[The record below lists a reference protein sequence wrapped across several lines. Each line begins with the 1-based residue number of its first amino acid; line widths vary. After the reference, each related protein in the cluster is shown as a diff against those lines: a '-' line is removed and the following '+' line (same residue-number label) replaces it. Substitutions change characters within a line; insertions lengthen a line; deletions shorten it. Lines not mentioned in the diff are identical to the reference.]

1 MIIDILLQAQAIP
14 VVIGTADYAIGTAVP
29 YILGAIGA
37 GAAGTWVKNHWQEI
51 KNATGER
58 IVRPVFGSGRKY
70 TVRSNPMVAQ
80 SDATRVPR
88 SIFVPIRRDVN
99 SNLIG
104 TRAIP
109 VYTGQSSTA
118 TPVMGKKKKATKA
131 RPTITKTKD
140 EESTSVNVGSGAI
153 TGSEDAAQR
162 DTVRVTN
169 GATTGNT
176 TPQDTTKVDDRNI
189 LQRLGDRWARRKRQ
203 NNSTTNPENKPPR
216 NWRDKAKTVGKW
228 GMYGFIA
235 NEADNRF
242 LNGGIKKIIKEVLDL
257 GFDKPDTVYVQQSAK
272 NGVQQQQAKSVQN
285 NTTHAYNGFL
295 INQRNLVE

>member
-1 MIIDILLQAQAIP
+1 MMIDILLQAQAIP

-51 KNATGER
+51 KDAAGER

-88 SIFVPIRRDVN
+88 SVFVPILRDVN
-99 SNLIG
+99 SHLVG

-118 TPVMGKKKKATKA
+118 TPVMGKKKKARKV
-131 RPTITKTKD
+131 RPTITRTQD
-140 EESTSVNVGSGAI
+140 AESTSVPVGSGAI
-153 TGSEDAAQR
+153 AGSEDAAQR

-169 GATTGNT
+169 EAAVENT

-189 LQRLGDRWARRKRQ
+189 LQRLGDIWARRKAK
-203 NNSTTNPENKPPR
+203 NSKPNPKNKPPR
-216 NWRDKAKTVGKW
+216 NWKDKAKTVGKW
-228 GMYGFIA
+228 GMYGFVA

-242 LNGGIKKIIKEVLDL
+242 LNGGVKKIVKEVLDL
-257 GFDKPDTVYVQQSAK
+257 GFDKPDTIYIEK
-272 NGVQQQQAKSVQN
+272 PN
-285 NTTHAYNGFL
+285 NTQRPQTT
-295 INQRNLVE
+295 INTQEQIIGYPTENDYR